1 MKLTALRLLIASLTP
16 LFMLA
21 QQNTEVYLVDIL
33 TLEARTRL
41 LTPDEVFKSLKEPQ
55 NIAKSLG
62 TPVNISNNKGYDN
75 QPSFLDEDQILFL
88 STRNGQ
94 TDIAL
99 YSISKDTKTWITNT
113 PNGSEYSPLKIPGKE
128 AVSAI
133 RLDSDGLQR
142 LYQYDLQ
149 TGTSKELLK
158 DLKVGYHVWYNDHIL
173 VCTVL
178 TENRMDLV
186 VCNLKVGTNH
196 IVEQNVGRSL
206 HKIPNS
212 NLISYIN
219 KAETTFEIKSLNP
232 ITEATERINY
242 IWNGREDIAWLS
254 EDAILATTEKAVVQ
268 VPADTTGIWH
278 LFHEFGPL
286 ELYNMSRIAVSPNG
300 KKLAI
305 VAEPSPDKIVQQQV
319 ERFNARDLEGFVN
332 CYTADVVVTNF
343 PSDTISVGGANLK
356 EGYKRFYDKTADV
369 EVKVSNRIV
378 IGSTV
383 IDQEVV
389 TINDQQNLQVAVYE
403 VDGLIKSMR
412 FIKDKNVDEDPEII
426 IQKQLDA
433 YNERDIEGFLAT
445 YTSDIKLYNFPNTL
459 RTDGLA
465 AMRKGYGDYFESSP
479 DLHAE
484 IKNRIVIGNTV
495 IDEEEVTANGSTF
508 SAVAIYEV
516 ENGKISKVT
525 FVR

>member
-1 MKLTALRLLIASLTP
+1 MSDIPPNEKGMALGIP
-16 LFMLA
+16 L
-21 QQNTEVYLVDIL
+21 
-33 TLEARTRL
+33 
-41 LTPDEVFKSLKEPQ
+41 
-55 NIAKSLG
+55 
-62 TPVNISNNKGYDN
+62 NISNNERYDN
-75 QPSFLDEDQILFL
+75 QPSFLDEDHILFS

-113 PNGSEYSPLKIPGKE
+113 PNGSEYSPLKIPRKE

-149 TGTSKELLK
+149 TGKSEEILK

-186 VCNLKVGTNH
+186 VCNLKEGTKYT
-196 IVEQNVGRSL
+196 VEKNVGRSL
-206 HKIPNS
+206 HKIPKS
-212 NLISYIN
+212 DLVSFVS
-219 KAETTFEIKSLNP
+219 KSGATTAIKSLNP
-232 ITEATERINY
+232 ITRATETLQY
-242 IWNGREDIAWLS
+242 LGKGLEDMAWLT
-254 EDAILATTEKAVVQ
+254 ENNLLAGDGTTLFQ
-268 VPADTTGIWH
+268 VKADTTKTWE
-278 LFHEFGPL
+278 LFHQFKPL
-286 ELYNMSRIAVSPNG
+286 ELYNISRLAISPAG
-300 KKLAI
+300 KKLVI

-332 CYTADVVVTNF
+332 CYTSDVLVANF
-343 PSDTISVGGANLK
+343 HSDTISVGRGNLK
-356 EGYKRFYDKTADV
+356 EGYKRFYEKTPAI

-378 IGSTV
+378 IGATV

-389 TINDQQNLQVAVYE
+389 TIDDKQNMQVAVYE
-403 VDGLIKSMR
+403 VDGRIKSMR
-412 FIKDKNVDEDPEII
+412 FIRDKKVNEDPELIV
-426 IQKQLDA
+426 QKQLDA
-433 YNERDIEGFLAT
+433 YNARDIEAFLAT
-445 YTSDIKLYNFPNTL
+445 YTNDVKLFNFPNVL
-459 RTDGLA
+459 SSDGLA
-465 AMRKGYGDYFESSP
+465 TLREGYTDMFESTP

-484 IKNRIVIGNTV
+484 ISNRIVIGNTV
-495 IDEEEVTANGSTF
+495 IDKEEVSRNGYKF